1 MRTRSSLRALPL
13 VVFVI
18 AGLAGWPEAVGAK
31 SNDPVRGWVLRVS
44 PTWVDSERGGGTVI
58 GYRGGVASG
67 LEPQDVGLGV
77 SGEYRFSPRLGL
89 EIGAL
94 AFSNGVGVVVRDGVV
109 VASGTSS
116 YGSITLGPDVHL
128 TSNGRADLFVGP
140 FLAYT
145 AHTDVGFYDDEW
157 AGVRIGGSFGWGA
170 VLGVDV
176 PVGERGW
183 RLSAN
188 VRYIDTNL
196 GGTDWNGDPFEVD
209 FGPTAVGVGFGY
221 RF

>member
-1 MRTRSSLRALPL
+1 MRRRSSLRALP
-13 VVFVI
+13 VMVFVLV
-18 AGLAGWPEAVGAK
+18 GLASRTEAVAAS
-31 SNDPVRGWVLRVS
+31 SNDPVRGWVLRIS
-44 PTWVDSERGGGTVI
+44 PTWVDSERGRGTVI
-58 GYRGGVASG
+58 DYRGGVVSG

-77 SGEYRFSPRLGL
+77 TGEYRFSPHLGL
-89 EIGAL
+89 EVGLL
-94 AFSNGVGVVVRDGVV
+94 AFSNGVGAVVRDGVV

-116 YGSITLGPDVHL
+116 YGSITLGPDFHL
-128 TSNGRADLFVGP
+128 TSNGPADLFVGP

-145 AHTDVGFYDDEW
+145 AHTDVGFYGDEW
-157 AGVRIGGSFGWGA
+157 AGVRVGGSLGWGA

-176 PVGERGW
+176 PVGEGGW
-183 RLSAN
+183 RLSAS

-196 GGTDWNGDPFEVD
+196 GGRDGNGDPFEVD